1 MAVLQRRRRRP
12 TLSIHPDA
20 AEGIMQVLDFARSS
34 VTWRIDLD
42 ELPPRTLSHQPPY
55 PMNNSRITLESRCTI
70 VEDETGRTHT
80 FVLGASCKTEQVGA
94 ERDLFLLPNADF
106 MPILSERE
114 FMHIKTFSRAGQT
127 RPRYTGETGSRT
139 AGPDDGAEDDDGPR
153 DRAGRDAGRDA
164 GPAPEDQPDRLRVPI
179 RGTFVKVHL
188 DLVSHEAERLRDA
201 EDIVNATF
209 SGDPM
214 VVHTTIRRGRYTAT
228 VEFPV
233 KTMNAN
239 EREWI
244 YQTDTGP
251 VLYPDLDAPPD
262 ELMDRL
268 DVAFAAHN
276 APDWIEFIV
285 RRRTSIGE
293 GLDVFHYSEPVR
305 LNGVEN
311 AVYRIL
317 QGAPATTRRVELGV

>member
-1 MAVLQRRRRRP
+1 
-12 TLSIHPDA
+12 
-20 AEGIMQVLDFARSS
+20 MQVLDFARST

-70 VEDETGRTHT
+70 VEDETGRAHT

-94 ERDLFLLPNADF
+94 DRDLFLLPNADF

-114 FMHIKTFSRAGQT
+114 FMHIKTFPRAGQT
-127 RPRYTGETGSRT
+127 RPRYSGEGGGEGEAEGT
-139 AGPDDGAEDDDGPR
+139 AHA
-153 DRAGRDAGRDA
+153 
-164 GPAPEDQPDRLRVPI
+164 APEEQPDRLRVPI

-188 DLVSHEAERLRDA
+188 DLVSHQAERLRDA

-209 SGDPM
+209 AGDPL
-214 VVHTTIRRGRYTAT
+214 VVHTTIRRGGYTAT

-233 KTMNAN
+233 KTMNVN

-251 VLYPDLDAPPD
+251 VLYPDLDAAPD

-293 GLDVFHYSEPVR
+293 GLEVFHYSEPHR

-311 AVYRIL
+311 AVYRIP
-317 QGAPATTRRVELGV
+317 QDAPALTRRVELGV